1 MLKDRSR
8 RYWVEHDD
16 NNDNND
22 DIIMMIL
29 VLIDVVFD
37 EDNKDQSM
45 YLKRQYQQF
54 SLHV

>member
-8 RYWVEHDD
+8 RHWVEHDD

-22 DIIMMIL
+22 DTF

-45 YLKRQYQQF
+45 YLKR
-54 SLHV
+54 